1 MMATS
6 QCKAKLL
13 KLHLGCN
20 DKRLPD
26 FVHIDARPECCPDK
40 IADVMELP
48 FEDNTAEL
56 VYFSHGLEHIPRPK
70 VLDSLG
76 EWRRVLIP
84 TGTLR
89 LALPDFQV
97 ISGLYHDEKVHLV
110 RLQGMLWGQQDYNG
124 NTHYCGWDYET
135 LAHTLHEAG
144 FYSIQRWEPKK
155 VFPPEFDDFSK
166 AKINGVCISLNV
178 EAVAK

>member
-1 MMATS
+1 M
-6 QCKAKLL
+6 
-13 KLHLGCN
+13 KLHIGCGF
-20 DKRLPD
+20 KRLEGWEH
-26 FVHIDARPECCPDK
+26 VDARAECNPDHV
-40 IADVMELP
+40 ADVLELP
-48 FEDNTAEL
+48 FDDGSAEE
-56 VYFSHGLEHIPRPK
+56 VYFSHGLEHIRRPQ
-70 VLDSLG
+70 VLDALN
-76 EWRRVLIP
+76 EWRRVLVAGGI
-84 TGTLR
+84 LR

-144 FYSIQRWEPKK
+144 FYSIQRWEPEK

-166 AKINGVCISLNV
+166 AMINGVCISLNV